1 MAQKSIALSDKPV
14 TLSARI
20 QDYIQLTKFRLSSL
34 VVFSAAMGYII
45 AEGAGF
51 QWSTLLLLMLGGFL
65 VTGSSNA
72 FNQVIERDL
81 DKLMD
86 RTANRPLP
94 AGRMS
99 VPEAL
104 VASVLMGVSGVLI
117 LWLGINALCGILSL
131 VSLVI
136 YTTIYTPAKRVT
148 PFAVLIGAFREPF
161 RPCWAGWPVKV
172 RSDSRHS
179 SCTPFSSSGSSALL
193 GDCLGPARRLPEGRL
208 PHVARTPRARPFL
221 SVSDHGVHARSGTHG
236 FFCHWHFTSPVG
248 SPPCCWQPV
257 ESTFPAGN
265 PPLSFARNQ
274 RRTET
279 HVRILH
285 LPTGSAVDLD
295 AR

>member
-148 PFAVLIGAFREPF
+148 PFAVLIGAFPGAFPPLLGWVAGKGEIGLEALILYALQFIWQFPHFWAIAWRPASACCPDPTGATVPQRF
-161 RPCWAGWPVKV
+161 RPWCT
-172 RSDSRHS
+172 RSVWY
-179 SCTPFSSSGSSALL
+179 PWL
-193 GDCLGPARRLPEGRL
+193 
-208 PHVARTPRARPFL
+208 
-221 SVSDHGVHARSGTHG
+221 
-236 FFCHWHFTSPVG
+236 FCHWHFTSPVG

-257 ESTFPAGN
+257 ESTFPCRQSA
-265 PPLSFARNQ
+265 SIVRSKSKTHRNSCSDPSSTY
-274 RRTET
+274 R
-279 HVRILH
+279 LC
-285 LPTGSAVDLD
+285 S
-295 AR
+295 